1 MSYDDAMF
9 EVIRAVLD
17 LDLPDD
23 VYPEAFN
30 TRAAL
35 LAGMESDDATG
46 D

>member
-9 EVIRAVLD
+9 EVINAVLD

-23 VYPEAFN
+23 AYPDAVN

-35 LAGMESDDATG
+35 LAGLESDGATC